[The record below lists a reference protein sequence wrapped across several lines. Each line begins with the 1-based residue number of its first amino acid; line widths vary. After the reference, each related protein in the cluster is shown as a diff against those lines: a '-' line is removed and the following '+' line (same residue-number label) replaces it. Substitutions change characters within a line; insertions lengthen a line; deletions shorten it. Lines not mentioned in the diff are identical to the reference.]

1 MEHFCVIDML
11 PSSLCPSH
19 LANRR
24 ESLVGLLIKTGVF
37 NSCKNAINAETISV
51 LLCTAKLKLVC
62 VVTFKGERETRGK
75 VHK

>member
-1 MEHFCVIDML
+1 ML

-24 ESLVGLLIKTGVF
+24 ESLVGLLRKIAVF
-37 NSCKNAINAETISV
+37 LSSKYAINAETISV
-51 LLCTAKLKLVC
+51 LLCTAKLKFVC